1 MTLWVRLFGHQP
13 DWQVALGALLV
24 ALVVAAACAEV
35 IAALVRRVFLP
46 ARRGE
51 QRSRKVR
58 GTIRLVRL
66 LLLVVLTVVFIPPV
80 LEVFGQPLS
89 AGLRL
94 SALLEWLLGPGIK
107 ALFTITA
114 AYLVVRIIDAATNTF
129 ERHLSERHGAETDGY
144 AKRART
150 LGDLA
155 RNTSTV
161 LVVLIATIYVLEE
174 VLNLDLL
181 PLLTGASIIGLWFGL
196 GSQTLV
202 KDLISGFFLILEN
215 QIRVGDLAEIN
226 GTGGLVEAIHLRT
239 VVLRDHRGAV
249 HIFPCGGITSLAN
262 LTKDF
267 SYAVLDVRVHYRH
280 DTDRVIDV
288 LRKTAATLQSDPD
301 LASSVFGPLEV
312 LGIEQLGDTG
322 VTIRVRMKTIPLRQ
336 FDVTRELRRRV
347 KKAFEAEGIEIPVL
361 QMVGPSQATTK

>member
-1 MTLWVRLFGHQP
+1 MTLWVRLFGREP

-35 IAALVRRVFLP
+35 IAALVRRVFP
-46 ARRGE
+46 RGE
-51 QRSRKVR
+51 QHNGKVR
-58 GTIRLVRL
+58 NTVRLVRL

-94 SALLEWLLGPGIK
+94 SVLLDWLLGPGIK
-107 ALFTITA
+107 ALFTVTI
-114 AYLVVRIIDAATNTF
+114 AYLVVRIVDAATNTF
-129 ERHLSERHGAETDGY
+129 ERHVSERHGADNDGY

-161 LVVLIATIYVLEE
+161 VVGVIATIYVLEE

-181 PLLTGASIIGLWFGL
+181 PLLTGASIVGLWFGL

-249 HIFPCGGITSLAN
+249 HIFPCGGITALAN

-280 DTDRVIDV
+280 DTDHVVDV

-301 LASSVFGPLEV
+301 FASSVFGPLEV

-347 KKAFEAEGIEIPVL
+347 KKAFEAEGIEIPIL
-361 QMVGPSQATTK
+361 QTVAPAPATTR